1 MYVALRSIYYV
12 QHVKKL
18 YSVKFQSLVK
28 FCEMASL
35 TMLTYFTLMVFLTLY
50 TTYRERGV
58 FMVAHEKDKAGI
70 DPDNVWR
77 LASRLKRRV

>member
-1 MYVALRSIYYV
+1 MLCEYY
-12 QHVKKL
+12 
-18 YSVKFQSLVK
+18 Y
-28 FCEMASL
+28 EMTYRYL

-58 FMVAHEKDKAGI
+58 FMVALEKDKAGI

-77 LASRLKRRV
+77 LASRLKR

>member
-1 MYVALRSIYYV
+1 MLCEYYN
-12 QHVKKL
+12 
-18 YSVKFQSLVK
+18 
-28 FCEMASL
+28 EMTYRYL

-58 FMVAHEKDKAGI
+58 FMVALEKDKAGI

-77 LASRLKRRV
+77 LASRLKR